1 MHVGDLVRYHEP
13 HPSRTRMPESAEP
26 EIGVIIDSYPG
37 PYYTVYFAKHSWR
50 PEKSGVEI
58 TYIAEDELEVVS
70 EGR

>member
-1 MHVGDLVRYHEP
+1 
-13 HPSRTRMPESAEP
+13 MPESAEP
-26 EIGVIIDSYPG
+26 EIGVIIESYPG